1 MRIPPRIAR
10 LREED
15 GFTLIELTIVM
26 AVLTIGI
33 LSLVAAYSS
42 GYVAMKH
49 ATRVSSAQLLADS
62 QMERFRALSYT
73 SIALN
78 TTCGTNCSKDATYT
92 ADSAYSSTAEVSGCA
107 TQDQTCLPTQT
118 KTGPD
123 GNSYRVDTY
132 IDWSCFSGTLS
143 TSPSVTC
150 GATSPIPVK
159 LITIVVRQSGTTA
172 VLVREQGTFGS
183 ETGS

>member
-1 MRIPPRIAR
+1 MKIPPQIAR
-10 LREED
+10 LRKED

-73 SIALN
+73 SIGLN
-78 TTCGTNCSKDATYT
+78 RTCGANCGEDATYT
-92 ADSAYSSTAEVSGCA
+92 ADSAYSSAAEVSGCA

-132 IDWSCFSGTLS
+132 IDWSCLSGS
-143 TSPSVTC
+143 YSAGSC
-150 GATSPIPVK
+150 GSGNPIPVK
-159 LITIVVRQSGTTA
+159 LITVVVRQSGLTP
-172 VLVREQGTFGS
+172 VLVREQGTFTL

>member
-1 MRIPPRIAR
+1 MRIPARIAR

-42 GYVAMKH
+42 GYVAMKR
-49 ATRVSSAQLLADS
+49 ATRVSGAQQIADS
-62 QMERFRALSYT
+62 QMERFRALSYS

-78 TTCGTNCSKDATYT
+78 TTCGANCGEDATYT
-92 ADSAYSSTAEVSGCA
+92 ADSAYSSTAQITGCA

-118 KTGPD
+118 KNGPD
-123 GNSYRVDTY
+123 GTSYRLDTY
-132 IDWSCFSGTLS
+132 IAWSCLSGTYS
-143 TSPSVTC
+143 AGSC
-150 GATSPIPVK
+150 GSSNPIPVK
-159 LITIVVRQSGTTA
+159 LITLVVRQSGTTS
-172 VLVREQGTFGS
+172 VLVRQQGTFTL

>member
-1 MRIPPRIAR
+1 VKIPQRIAQ

-26 AVLTIGI
+26 ALLTIGI

-73 SIALN
+73 SIQLN
-78 TTCGTNCSKDATYT
+78 TTCGTNCAKDATYI
-92 ADSAYSSTAEVSGCA
+92 ADTAYSSSAEVSGCA
-107 TQDQTCLPTQT
+107 TQDQTCLPTQA

-132 IDWSCFSGTLS
+132 IDWSCLSGS
-143 TSPSVTC
+143 YSAGSC
-150 GATSPIPVK
+150 GSGNPIPVK
-159 LITIVVRQSGTTA
+159 LITVVVRQSGTTA
-172 VLVREQGTFGS
+172 VLVREQGTFTL

>member
-1 MRIPPRIAR
+1 MRIPPRLAR
-10 LREED
+10 LRKED

-49 ATRVSSAQLLADS
+49 ATRVTSAQQLADS
-62 QMERFRALSYT
+62 QMERFRALQYT
-73 SIALN
+73 SIGLN
-78 TTCGTNCSKDATYT
+78 TSCGANCSEDATYT
-92 ADSAYSSTAEVSGCA
+92 ADSAYSSTAQITGCA

-123 GNSYRVDTY
+123 SNSYRIDTF
-132 IDWSCFSGTLS
+132 IAWSCFSGTLS

-150 GATSPIPVK
+150 GATAPIPVK
-159 LITIVVRQSGTTA
+159 LITVVVRESGTTR
-172 VLVREQGTFGS
+172 VLVRQQSTFTS
-183 ETGS
+183 ATGS

>member
-73 SIALN
+73 SVALN
-78 TTCGTNCSKDATYT
+78 TTCGANCSEDATYT
-92 ADSAYSSTAEVSGCA
+92 ADTAYSSTAQISGCA
-107 TQDQTCLPTQT
+107 TQDQTCLPSQT
-118 KTGPD
+118 KAGPD
-123 GNSYRVDTY
+123 GNSYRMDTY
-132 IDWSCFSGTLS
+132 IAWSCLSGTFS
-143 TSPSVTC
+143 TSPSPTC
-150 GATSPIPVK
+150 GATATIPLK
-159 LITIVVRQSGTTA
+159 LITLVVRQSGTTA
-172 VLVREQGTFGS
+172 VLVREQSTFTS
-183 ETGS
+183 ATGS

>member
-1 MRIPPRIAR
+1 MKTPPRIAR

-78 TTCGTNCSKDATYT
+78 TTEAKNP
-92 ADSAYSSTAEVSGCA
+92 SGA
-107 TQDQTCLPTQT
+107 PRTRRIESL
-118 KTGPD
+118 TGM
-123 GNSYRVDTY
+123 N
-132 IDWSCFSGTLS
+132 I
-143 TSPSVTC
+143 
-150 GATSPIPVK
+150 
-159 LITIVVRQSGTTA
+159 
-172 VLVREQGTFGS
+172 
-183 ETGS
+183 

>member
-1 MRIPPRIAR
+1 MRIPPRLAR

-62 QMERFRALSYT
+62 QMERFRALQYT

-78 TTCGTNCSKDATYT
+78 TSCGATCSQDATYT
-92 ADSAYSSTAEVSGCA
+92 ADTAYSSTAQVTGCA
-107 TQDQTCLPTQT
+107 TQDQTCLSTQI
-118 KTGPD
+118 KSGPD
-123 GNSYRVDTY
+123 TNSYRVDTY
-132 IDWSCFSGTLS
+132 ITWSCLSGTYS
-143 TSPSVTC
+143 AGSC
-150 GATSPIPVK
+150 GSSNPIPVK
-159 LITIVVRQSGTTA
+159 LVTVVVRQSGTTA
-172 VLVREQGTFGS
+172 VLVRQQSTFTS
-183 ETGS
+183 ATGS

>member
-33 LSLVAAYSS
+33 LSLVTAYSS
-42 GYVAMKH
+42 GYVAMKR
-49 ATRVSSAQLLADS
+49 ATRVSSAQQIADS
-62 QMERFRALSYT
+62 QMERFRALSYS

-78 TTCGTNCSKDATYT
+78 TTCGANCSEDATYT
-92 ADSAYSSTAEVSGCA
+92 GDAAYSSTAQVTGCA

-123 GNSYRVDTY
+123 NNSYRLDTY
-132 IDWSCFSGTLS
+132 IAWNCLTGTYSAGSCGT
-143 TSPSVTC
+143 
-150 GATSPIPVK
+150 GNPIPVK
-159 LITIVVRQSGTTA
+159 LITLVVRQSGTTA
-172 VLVREQGTFGS
+172 VLVREQGTFTL